1 MRSPLARRPHARA
14 RLAASTALLTL
25 AAVAG
30 ATIVTGP
37 AQPYCDIENGY
48 GASMAVLGGRRLV
61 VGSAGEFCDFVE
73 ALDPGTGE
81 TVWSLYDLDDTDFGS
96 RVATIGRDV
105 LVTRLGAS
113 ALEVVRVEP
122 ATAVVRATYEV
133 PRSVTSI
140 AGLVAVNQR
149 VALLNAGGSAPG
161 DGAIYVFDSR
171 NGALLR
177 TVPNPEPQ
185 RFLRRALVRVGRRL
199 VISHWG
205 LGNPDGSVS
214 LDGSVSIVDPE
225 TGTVD
230 AVVGSREAGDSFGS
244 AIAADGPV
252 IAVGAPGASGGRG
265 AVHLFDRSGRLRR
278 TIVSDGPSTG
288 CFGDAV
294 AVRRDAVLVG
304 APCTSLADGG
314 EGAAYLYSTRTG
326 ALIGSYPGREGGGRL
341 GLNVALLRTAV
352 ALAGRGPDTAD
363 NGVVR
368 LVPR

>member
-1 MRSPLARRPHARA
+1 MRSPLARRRPRA
-14 RLAASTALLTL
+14 YLAASAALLTL

-37 AQPYCDIENGY
+37 AQPYCDIENTY
-48 GASMAVLGGRRLV
+48 GHSMAVLGGRLV
-61 VGSAGEFCDFVE
+61 VGSAGEFCNFVE

-81 TVWSLYDLDDTDFGS
+81 TVWSLYDLEDTGFGS
-96 RVATIGRDV
+96 LVATIGRDV
-105 LVTRLGAS
+105 LVARLVGAPGPE
-113 ALEVVRVEP
+113 ALRVEP
-122 ATAVVRATYEV
+122 ATAVVRATYQA
-133 PRSVTSI
+133 PSSVSSI
-140 AGLVAVNQR
+140 AALVAMNQR
-149 VALLNAGGSAPG
+149 VALLDSGSSVPGTGG
-161 DGAIYVFDSR
+161 IHVFDAR
-171 NGALLR
+171 TGALLR

-185 RFLRRALVRVGRRL
+185 RFLRSALARVGRRL

-214 LDGSVSIVDPE
+214 GDGIVSILDPE
-225 TGTVD
+225 TGAVET
-230 AVVGSREAGDSFGS
+230 VVGSQEAGDSFGS

-252 IAVGAPGASGGRG
+252 IAVSAPGASGGRG
-265 AVHLFDRSGRLRR
+265 AVHLFDRRGRLRR
-278 TIVSDGPSTG
+278 TIVSDDPNAG
-288 CFGDAV
+288 CFGNAV

-304 APCTSLADGG
+304 AACTSLADGE

-326 ALIGSYPGREGGGRL
+326 ALIGSFPGRDEGGRL

-352 ALAGRGPDTAD
+352 ALAGRGPDSAD